1 MSRVFKMTWGFVV
14 LAALLVLTS
23 ETTARPQTPAPATA
37 NLHEIRTEGLKTLP
51 ESQVIAL
58 TQLEK
63 GTQVGKP
70 DLQAAADRL
79 LQTGEFAK
87 VNYTFQTRGDGL
99 TVTFQLEEAPRVP
112 VYYDNLPW
120 FSDGELADAIRK
132 KVPYFDGTLPEA
144 GAVVDQVS
152 DTLKEMLAA
161 RQLNV
166 TVEHE
171 LLPNPLAEGNVQVFR
186 VAGGSFYIAS
196 VEFSDPAVASSHVVQ
211 QQLSDVQGKPFSRM
225 TIDLFLSEQL
235 RPFYLQ
241 RGFLRAK
248 LGPPEVRLTGNPN
261 QKLPDQIPVFVPVA
275 TGAVYHWREP
285 QWSGNSVLSSITLS
299 NEMGL
304 KPGDVANG
312 MQIEAGLDGAR
323 EEYGHR
329 GYLDAK
335 LDPVASYDDQ
345 AHTVSYA
352 VSVNEGVR
360 YHYNTM
366 VLTGLSVA
374 AEARIQQMWP
384 TAQGAVFDKTLFES
398 FLTKL
403 QTHPAEIFGELPV
416 HYDTVGHWL
425 RTDPEKHLVDVLLD
439 FK

>member
-1 MSRVFKMTWGFVV
+1 MRCFLRVF
-14 LAALLVLTS
+14 LVLTIAAALFLWPPS
-23 ETTARPQTPAPATA
+23 QAQTSAPATA

-51 ESQVIAL
+51 EAQVIAL

-63 GTQVGKP
+63 GAQVGKP

-99 TVTFQLEEAPRVP
+99 TVTFRLEEAPRVP
-112 VYYDNLPW
+112 IYYDNLPW
-120 FSDGELADAIRK
+120 FSDSEIADAIRK

-144 GAVVDQVS
+144 GAVVDQVG
-152 DTLKEMLAA
+152 DTLKELLASH
-161 RQLNV
+161 QLSV

-171 LLPNPLAEGNVQVFR
+171 LLPNPLADGNVQVFR
-186 VAGGSFYIAS
+186 VDGGSFYIAS
-196 VEFSDPAVASSHVVQ
+196 VEFGDPAVASSHVVQ

-241 RGFLRAK
+241 RGFLRVK

-275 TGAVYHWREP
+275 TGAVYHWKES
-285 QWSGNSVLSSITLS
+285 QWSGNSVLSTITLS
-299 NEMGL
+299 NEIGL

-312 MQIEAGLDGAR
+312 IQIEAGWDRAR

-335 LDPVASYDDQ
+335 FEPVASYDDQ
-345 AHTVSYA
+345 AHTVSYT
-352 VSVNEGVR
+352 VSVNEGVQ

-374 AEARIQQMWP
+374 GEARVRQMWP
-384 TAQGAVFDKTLFES
+384 AAQGVVFDKTLFES
-398 FLTKL
+398 FLTNL

-425 RTDPEKHLVDVLLD
+425 RTDPQKHLVDVLLD

>member
-1 MSRVFKMTWGFVV
+1 MRGFLRVSLGASIFSS
-14 LAALLVLTS
+14 LLLFLQT
-23 ETTARPQTPAPATA
+23 EAQPQTPPPATA
-37 NLHEIRTEGLKTLP
+37 SLHEVRSLGLKTLT
-51 ESQVIAL
+51 EDQIIAL
-58 TQLEK
+58 SQLEK

-79 LQTGEFAK
+79 LQTGMFAK
-87 VNYTFQTRGDGL
+87 VNYNFQTRGDGL
-99 TVTFQLEEAPRVP
+99 TVTFQLEEAARVP
-112 VYYDNLPW
+112 IYFDNLPW
-120 FSDGELADAIRK
+120 FSDGELADTIRK

-144 GAVVDQVS
+144 GGVVDQVS
-152 DTLKEMLAA
+152 DALKDLLAS

-171 LLPNPLAEGNVQVFR
+171 LLANPLADGNVQEFR
-186 VAGGSFYIAS
+186 VQGANFYIAS
-196 VEFSDPAVASSHVVQ
+196 VTFGDPSLASSHLVQ
-211 QQLSDVQGKPFSRM
+211 QQLAEVQGKPFSRM

-241 RGFLRAK
+241 QGFLRAK

-261 QKLPDQIPVFVPVA
+261 QKLPDQIPVFVPIT
-275 TGAVYHWREP
+275 TGPVYHFKNAE
-285 QWSGNSVLSSITLS
+285 WSGNSVLSPITLS
-299 NEMGL
+299 NEIGL

-312 MQIEAGLDGAR
+312 MQIEAGWDRAR

-335 LDPVASYDDQ
+335 IDPVASYDDQ

-352 VSVNEGVR
+352 VSVSEGPQ
-360 YHYNTM
+360 YLYNTM

-374 AEARIQQMWP
+374 AEKRVQQTWP
-384 TAQGAVFDKTLFES
+384 TQSGKVFDKEVFEN

-403 QTHPAEIFGELPV
+403 QSHPADIFGDLPV

-425 RTDPEKHLVDVLLD
+425 RTDPNKHAVDVLLD

>member
-1 MSRVFKMTWGFVV
+1 MSRLFRYCLEASV
-14 LAALLVLTS
+14 LASLFVSLA
-23 ETTARPQTPAPATA
+23 AHAQTPAAATA
-37 NLHEIRTEGLKTLP
+37 NLHEIRTEGLKTLT
-51 ESQVIAL
+51 ENQVIAL
-58 TQLEK
+58 SQLEK
-63 GTQVGKP
+63 GSQVGKP

-79 LQTGEFAK
+79 LQTGMFAK

-99 TVTFQLEEAPRVP
+99 TVTFQLEEASRVP
-112 VYYDNLPW
+112 IYYDDLPW

-152 DTLKEMLAA
+152 ETLRELLASH
-161 RQLNV
+161 QLNL

-171 LLPNPLAEGNVQVFR
+171 LLANPLAEGNVQVFR
-186 VAGGSFYIAS
+186 VDGGAFYIAS
-196 VEFSDPAVASSHVVQ
+196 VEFGDPSLASSHVVQ
-211 QQLSDVQGKPFSRM
+211 QQLGDVQGKPFSRM

-241 RGFLRAK
+241 QGFLRVK

-261 QKLPDQIPVFVPVA
+261 QKLPEQIPVFVPVA
-275 TGAVYHWREP
+275 TGAVYRWKEA

-299 NEMGL
+299 SELGL
-304 KPGDVANG
+304 KTGDLANG
-312 MQIEAGLDGAR
+312 MQIEAGWDRAR

-335 LDPVASYDDQ
+335 IDPVASYDDQ
-345 AHTVSYA
+345 AHTVSYT
-352 VSVNEGVR
+352 VRLTEGVQ
-360 YHYNTM
+360 YHFNTM
-366 VLTGLSVA
+366 VVTGLSLA
-374 AEARIQQMWP
+374 GERRLRQMWS
-384 TAQGAVFDKTLFES
+384 TGAGDVFDKIQFEK

-403 QTHPAEIFGELPV
+403 QSQPTDVFGDLPV

-425 RTDPEKHLVDVLLD
+425 RTDAGKHLVDVLLD